1 MEDGAQA
8 VTRGPLGR
16 ARARLGRGVGHA
28 WSLLVNSVRAF
39 LGDRGT
45 QFAAAISYY
54 ALLSL
59 FPAAIVLAAGFGL
72 FIDDREAQE
81 EVVDTLF
88 DALPLSSDEGRSD
101 LESVVT
107 GVTRN
112 SGALGVAGLVGLVIS
127 ASALMGAV
135 RTAVNV
141 VFGAPRGRPPLRG
154 KALDILF
161 VAFLGVLA
169 GLSLAAT
176 IATQFA
182 VDIGDDLGISSS
194 VLRAGVGVA
203 GWLTALALSALA
215 FTLVLRVIPQ
225 RKPPLRDIWP
235 GVAFATAGYE
245 LAKRGFSL
253 YLENFANYS
262 AVYGSLGAVIAL
274 LAFVYIAA
282 IVFLIGAEMAALWP
296 RVRRGDFDRPPDEE
310 GEPFGRQVL
319 GFLRGLVVH
328 TGEREHHEQE
338 EPRHGG
344 EEPSERSV
352 GAAEGS
358 RGRGGASR

>member
-1 MEDGAQA
+1 M
-8 VTRGPLGR
+8 TRGPLGR

-72 FIDDREAQE
+72 FIEDREARDR
-81 EVVDTLF
+81 VVDTLF
-88 DALPLSSDEGRSD
+88 DALPLSDEGRSD

-112 SGALGVAGLVGLVIS
+112 SGAVGVAGLVGLVIS

-135 RTAVNV
+135 RTAINV
-141 VFGAPRGRPPLRG
+141 VFGASRGRPPLRG

-194 VLRAGVGVA
+194 MLRAGVSVA

-245 LAKRGFSL
+245 VAKRGFSL

-296 RVRRGDFDRPPDEE
+296 RVRRGDFDSPPDEE

-319 GFLRGLVVH
+319 GFLRGLVVD
-328 TGEREHHEQE
+328 TSEREHDEQE

-344 EEPSERSV
+344 EAPSERSDRREDREAGEERV
-352 GAAEGS
+352 S
-358 RGRGGASR
+358 DSGRG